1 MRSGVGAVLLRA
13 EFAMLVFRRTVT
25 LAVSASVLAIT
36 AIGCSHVATSE
47 ERLDAELKRSG
58 MQRGELYPFAGQVSV
73 DGQPLAAKS
82 SHHALIVIAYDSS
95 KPELSAKARP
105 FVTVK
110 PDGTFEF
117 PDGGLPPGS
126 YVLTFAALQHNKKK
140 GWHGPD
146 QLKNL
151 YNDPDVNAKKTEFK
165 IEHHSPGRTDYLFDL
180 PLAGQ
185 EAVAA
190 PGPKAITQIGS

>member
-1 MRSGVGAVLLRA
+1 MSVFLRA
-13 EFAMLVFRRTVT
+13 AAVAMSAGVLVLT
-25 LAVSASVLAIT
+25 AV
-36 AIGCSHVATSE
+36 GCSHVASTE
-47 ERLDAELKRSG
+47 ERLEAELKRSG
-58 MQRGELYPFAGQVSV
+58 MKRGELYPFAGQVTV
-73 DGQPLAAKS
+73 DGQPLAARS
-82 SHHALIVIAYDSS
+82 SRHAIIILAYDSS
-95 KPELSAKARP
+95 KPDLAAKARP
-105 FVTVK
+105 FVAVK

-151 YNDPDVNAKKTEFK
+151 YSDPDVNSKKTEFK
-165 IEHHSPGRTDYLFDL
+165 IEHQSPGKTDYAFDL

-185 EAVAA
+185 EGVTA